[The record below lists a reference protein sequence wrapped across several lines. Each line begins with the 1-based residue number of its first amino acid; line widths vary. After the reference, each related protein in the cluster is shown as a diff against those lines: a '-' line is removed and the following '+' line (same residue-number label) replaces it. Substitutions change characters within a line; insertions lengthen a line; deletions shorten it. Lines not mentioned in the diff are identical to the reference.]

1 METLFRKLK
10 LMISDATLRS
20 RIIFVLFALVLF
32 RVLASI
38 PIPAAAGQNISDL
51 LKNDQALGFL
61 NLLTGGGLSAVSIVM
76 LGVGPYITASI
87 IMQLG
92 TMMSPKMKAMYHEEG
107 EIGRRKFTQYSRLLS
122 VPLAF
127 LQAYGLIAYLGKQGI
142 LIGLTP
148 FEMLTNVLIVAAG
161 SMLLMWIGELISE
174 FGIGNGVSL
183 IIFAGIVSALPAQVG
198 QLVFTYIY
206 PTLDVQIIPTLIG
219 GLVALFATIMTVVYI
234 TEAERP
240 VPVTYAKQAR
250 SGGAGSSVKTYIPLR
265 VNQAGVIPIIFALSV
280 LVFPTVIANALS
292 SMGNEIV
299 QSVAMFIQTTLA
311 NPWINGVLY
320 FGLVF
325 LFTYFYTAV
334 TFDPHSVATNLQKN
348 GAFIPGIRPG
358 NQTSV
363 YLGKIMTRI
372 TLVGAIF
379 LGAIAVLPLIMQGL
393 TEVQNLAI
401 GGTALLIVVS
411 VVLDLVKKV
420 DAQISMREY

>member
-10 LMISDATLRS
+10 LMIGDATLRS
-20 RIIFVLFALVLF
+20 RIIFVLVALVLF
-32 RVLASI
+32 RILASI
-38 PIPAAAGQNISDL
+38 PIPAAAGQNLADL

-107 EIGRRKFTQYSRLLS
+107 ELGRRKFTQYSRLLS

-142 LIGLTP
+142 LVGLTP
-148 FEMLTNVLIVAAG
+148 FDMLTNVLIVVAG

-183 IIFAGIVSALPAQVG
+183 IIFAGIVSSLPAQVG
-198 QLVFTYIY
+198 QLLFTFDVSQIPLYLAAVVA
-206 PTLDVQIIPTLIG
+206 TLL
-219 GLVALFATIMTVVYI
+219 TILAVVYM

-250 SGGAGSSVKTYIPLR
+250 SGGVGSSVKTYLPLR
-265 VNQAGVIPIIFALSV
+265 VNQAGVIPIIFALSI
-280 LVFPTVIANALS
+280 LVFPTVVANALAS
-292 SMGNEIV
+292 VGNTMV
-299 QSVAMFIQTTLA
+299 QAVAVFIQTTLA
-311 NPWINGVLY
+311 NPWINGALY

-358 NQTSV
+358 TQTSA

-393 TEVQNLAI
+393 TNVQSLAI